1 MHTSFITVSTTNMPI
16 ITASQLDTGLE
27 YVPTGIPSFDKLMGG
42 GFARG
47 KITILSGQPSV
58 GKSTV
63 AYGSIAQ
70 AQELGLSPLLYDV
83 EYAYD
88 SQYAESVGISPA
100 KLSVLREEY
109 AEDGLDSVLE
119 AIDSGKY
126 QLIVI
131 DSIGA
136 LLSRV
141 VAEKTSGEKTIG
153 AQASIVSTFI
163 RKAVPKLA
171 IKNIALVCIT
181 HEFTDLMSGKIMASG
196 GAKLM
201 YHASQHLRLKQ
212 KFGVVLKQGDQKIGK
227 VIVAEMKKNKLSS
240 SESQEADAHFFYLD
254 GFSKT
259 EDLLESAIDKGV
271 IRKEGN
277 THWFGDTKLGM
288 ISKVRTWI
296 KEEENAQAIKA
307 ALGA

>member
-1 MHTSFITVSTTNMPI
+1 MIVQ
-16 ITASQLDTGLE
+16 ASQIDTRLD
-27 YVPTGIPSFDKLMGG
+27 YIPTGIPSFDKLMGG

-47 KITILSGQPSV
+47 KITMLSGQPSV

-63 AYGSIAQ
+63 AYGAIAE
-70 AQELGLSPLLYDV
+70 AQKLKLSALLYDV

-88 SQYAESVGISPA
+88 SQYAESIGISPE

-109 AEDGLDSVLE
+109 AEEGLDALLD
-119 AIDSGKY
+119 AIEGGKY
-126 QLIVI
+126 PLIII

-153 AQASIVSTFI
+153 AQASLVSTFI
-163 RKAVPKLA
+163 RKAVPKLSLR
-171 IKNIALVCIT
+171 NIALVCIT

-196 GAKLM
+196 GAKLG
-201 YHASQHLRLKQ
+201 YHASQHIRLKQ

-227 VIVAEMKKNKLSS
+227 VIVAEMKKNKLSN
-240 SESQEADAHFFYLD
+240 SESKEADAHFLYSD

-259 EDLLESAIDKGV
+259 ADLLETALEKGV
-271 IRKEGN
+271 IEKRGN
-277 THWFGDTKLGM
+277 TYWWLARPIGSRYPDKLGM
-288 ISKVRTWI
+288 ISKVRLLL
-296 KEEENAQAIKA
+296 KEEEFVSLIKD
-307 ALGA
+307 ALV

>member
-1 MHTSFITVSTTNMPI
+1 MPI
-16 ITASQLDTGLE
+16 VTASQLDTNLD
-27 YVPTGIPSFDKLMGG
+27 YIPTGIPSFDKLMGG

-47 KITILSGQPSV
+47 KITLLSGQPSV

-63 AYGSIAQ
+63 AYGAIAQ

-88 SQYAESVGISPA
+88 SDYSRSIGILSE
-100 KLSVLREEY
+100 KLSVLREPY
-109 AEDGLDSVLE
+109 AEDGLDHLLD
-119 AIDSGKY
+119 AIQTGKY
-126 QLIVI
+126 ELIVI

-141 VAEKTSGEKTIG
+141 DAEKATGEKTIG
-153 AQASIVSTFI
+153 VQASITAKFI
-163 RKAVPKLA
+163 RRAVPLLA
-171 IKNIALVCIT
+171 VKNIAMVCIT
-181 HEFTDLMSGKIMASG
+181 HEFTDIMTGKIMASG
-196 GAKLM
+196 GAKLL

-240 SESQEADAHFFYLD
+240 SESKEADAHFIYAD

-259 EDLLESAIDKGV
+259 ADLLDSALEKGIITKV
-271 IRKEGN
+271 GN
-277 THWFGDTKLGM
+277 TYHAFGEKLGM
-288 ISKVRTWI
+288 ISKVRLLM
-296 KEEENAQAIKA
+296 KDESFAEKLQNALA
-307 ALGA
+307 